1 MRAVVAITPPR
12 CTEPRLFWQASA
24 SSEEARQRRHLVL
37 GTDLRQRPPQYL
49 RRGGTVMNDDDATGA
64 HALAEE
70 GSGEGVEPSTVRR
83 ERFEQRVPATNAV
96 CGTTNAWRVDGANG
110 IAPFEHTARSR
121 RAGGRPAGP
130 TACGAVGS
138 CADHA
143 YAGGTTDGVRS
154 AKRRHRIRVCWG
166 CKSSEEGGE
175 SRPRREE
182 KAHGKARCAH
192 AHIAQDD
199 AVTEPARGLRARATG
214 HRWGRGTAIRQSLP
228 TVATNDQ

>member
-1 MRAVVAITPPR
+1 MSTALSGAAHALRKVRNPRAIPPFDDEFQWANFRRRPSRATQAFQATRGGFCPKGPETLPMRAVVAITPPR

-110 IAPFEHTARSR
+110 IAPFEHTASDR
-121 RAGGRPAGP
+121 RQDESGRECGQPVAAAAPRHCPPLCP
-130 TACGAVGS
+130 TS
-138 CADHA
+138 
-143 YAGGTTDGVRS
+143 
-154 AKRRHRIRVCWG
+154 
-166 CKSSEEGGE
+166 
-175 SRPRREE
+175 
-182 KAHGKARCAH
+182 
-192 AHIAQDD
+192 
-199 AVTEPARGLRARATG
+199 
-214 HRWGRGTAIRQSLP
+214 
-228 TVATNDQ
+228 